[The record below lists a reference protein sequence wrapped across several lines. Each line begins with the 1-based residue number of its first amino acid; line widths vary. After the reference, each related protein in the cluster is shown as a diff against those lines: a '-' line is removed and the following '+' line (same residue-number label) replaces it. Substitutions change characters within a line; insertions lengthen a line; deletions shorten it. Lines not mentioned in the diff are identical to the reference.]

1 MKNSFKKILA
11 VITDADKRKRLFKAI
26 IFAVENLPKNLI
38 AFTTFFILL
47 IIFVLRLSARF
58 LARVPV
64 LSKVLSKIVPPSMA
78 CRSDSFC
85 QKIIN
90 KIEAARTFK
99 VKRYYLINLAFNN
112 LKIKKSRSLIT
123 IFGMSVG
130 VGIIVYLLSLGY
142 GIERLVISKVAR
154 LDELKMADVLPGE
167 TGNVKINGRLIAKI
181 KEIDNVENVLP
192 VVSVVGKVDYKNAK
206 TDILSYAVTEEYMQV
221 LASQFLR
228 GAYFSDKGKEL
239 TMQVGDVKGLSTEQ
253 LAKGRYDEQINE
265 GTVLFNLKP
274 EQVVPLR
281 SQCDINAEILG
292 YVKRLEGG
300 YAGTEFWGG
309 DYAPFN
315 PFGRAAFDS
324 VRNQYLGKWIKA
336 KMVVYDKLPE
346 DQLQPQ
352 LDDQGRWLWQE
363 GCLPESFAIVQSQLQ
378 FAQVLGEA
386 TASAATSASSSADLE
401 ASASATPEFEVTVVA
416 SGSGGLELVSLA
428 STESATLTTQRTE
441 ALLKFRSLPS
451 GKAVISS
458 GMANYLNIPL
468 NKAIKEKFKVS
479 FIMVRSLLKEA
490 NGKLITQEVQYEII
504 GLINDDTA
512 EYFYIPLSDLER
524 LGLQNYSQLKV
535 VAKDKNSLKKMRH
548 DIEVLGVTTSSTAD
562 TVAQIENLFVN
573 IRLLL
578 GLLGTIALGVAALG
592 MFNTL
597 TVSLLERTR
606 EIGGMKT
613 MGMVSEEIQELFLS
627 EAMIMGFAGGIGGLA
642 LGYLMGELTSFSLS
656 IFSISS
662 GVGYLNV
669 SYVPIF
675 LVIFILSCSFL
686 VGLVTG
692 LYPAQRAKRTSA
704 LNALR
709 YE

>member
-1 MKNSFKKILA
+1 MKNSFKKIYSAL
-11 VITDADKRKRLFKAI
+11 TDADKRKRLFKAI
-26 IFAVENLPKNLI
+26 IFAVVNLPKNLV

-47 IIFVLRLSARF
+47 IIFVLRLSVRF

-64 LSKVLSKIVPPSMA
+64 LSKVLSRIVPQSMV

-228 GAYFSDKGKEL
+228 GSYFSDKGKEL
-239 TMQVGDVKGLSTEQ
+239 TMQVGDVKGLSTQQ

-346 DQLQPQ
+346 DKLQPQ

-363 GCLPESFAIVQSQLQ
+363 G
-378 FAQVLGEA
+378 
-386 TASAATSASSSADLE
+386 
-401 ASASATPEFEVTVVA
+401 
-416 SGSGGLELVSLA
+416 
-428 STESATLTTQRTE
+428 
-441 ALLKFRSLPS
+441 
-451 GKAVISS
+451 
-458 GMANYLNIPL
+458 
-468 NKAIKEKFKVS
+468 
-479 FIMVRSLLKEA
+479 
-490 NGKLITQEVQYEII
+490 
-504 GLINDDTA
+504 
-512 EYFYIPLSDLER
+512 
-524 LGLQNYSQLKV
+524 
-535 VAKDKNSLKKMRH
+535 
-548 DIEVLGVTTSSTAD
+548 
-562 TVAQIENLFVN
+562 
-573 IRLLL
+573 
-578 GLLGTIALGVAALG
+578 
-592 MFNTL
+592 
-597 TVSLLERTR
+597 
-606 EIGGMKT
+606 
-613 MGMVSEEIQELFLS
+613 
-627 EAMIMGFAGGIGGLA
+627 
-642 LGYLMGELTSFSLS
+642 
-656 IFSISS
+656 
-662 GVGYLNV
+662 
-669 SYVPIF
+669 
-675 LVIFILSCSFL
+675 
-686 VGLVTG
+686 
-692 LYPAQRAKRTSA
+692 
-704 LNALR
+704 
-709 YE
+709 